1 MAADSPHKCISSAA
15 SPRRA
20 LVHAHPLPGSR
31 IS

>member
-20 LVHAHPLPGSR
+20 LVHAHPLLGSR